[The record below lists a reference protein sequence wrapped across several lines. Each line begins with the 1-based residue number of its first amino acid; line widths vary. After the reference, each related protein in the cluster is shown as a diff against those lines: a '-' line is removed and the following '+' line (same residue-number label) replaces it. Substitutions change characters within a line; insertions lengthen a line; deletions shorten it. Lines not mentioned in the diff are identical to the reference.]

1 MPSYGN
7 MDTMP
12 RSASAPHLRVVDGPD
27 ATGDESAA
35 WVEAAREGN
44 TRAWAKLYR
53 HHFGDL
59 MRHTAYLTGDVG
71 LAEDIVQEAFAIA
84 LVNLHKYDARA
95 PFLAWLRGVATN
107 LVRKHWRKQQRR
119 GRAYG
124 RLEELAEQLRAGGR
138 NDLESELTRDRR
150 ADALTEALATLPENL
165 REAFVLSDVQGLSAT
180 EGAAQLDISAG
191 NFRVRAS
198 RARARLRSEFERLG
212 LIDTPEGGS
221 SS

>member
-1 MPSYGN
+1 
-7 MDTMP
+7 MP
-12 RSASAPHLRVVDGPD
+12 RRASAPHLRVVAGPV
-27 ATGDESAA
+27 AASDESTA
-35 WVEAAREGN
+35 WVEAAREGD
-44 TRAWAKLYR
+44 TRAWATLYR
-53 HHFGDL
+53 SHFGDL

-95 PFLAWLRGVATN
+95 PFSAWLRGVATN

-124 RLEELAEQLRAGGR
+124 RLEELAEQLRSNGR
-138 NDLESELTRDRR
+138 NELDNELTRDRR

-180 EGAAQLDISAG
+180 EGGERLEISAG

-198 RARARLRSEFERLG
+198 RARARLRAEFERLG
-212 LIDTPEGGS
+212 LIDAPQEEARDE
-221 SS
+221 